1 VSAVFSTTVVSLHF
15 YLQTLKDPGKPAQ
28 KQTMGLAVSTLRG
41 QENPEDE
48 IIR

>member
-1 VSAVFSTTVVSLHF
+1 MSAVFATTVVSIHF
-15 YLQTLKDPGKPAQ
+15 YLQTLKDPEKPPH
-28 KQTMGLAVSTLRG
+28 KQTMGLAVSSLRG